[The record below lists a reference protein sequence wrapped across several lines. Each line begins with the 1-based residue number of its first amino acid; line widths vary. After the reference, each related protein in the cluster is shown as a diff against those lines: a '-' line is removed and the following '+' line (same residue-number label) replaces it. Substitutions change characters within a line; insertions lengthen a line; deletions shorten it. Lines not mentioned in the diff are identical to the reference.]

1 MRTLLSAVLALS
13 LCVGAFA
20 DTPSPAQIGP
30 AQGGKVLGT
39 INIPTEQ
46 LNPGDEIYNRLDI
59 TDNQA
64 YVNGNGDAWS
74 GLGAFGAIYDL
85 QCVDDVTFESDCCL
99 GDMIRDYVGFLGNA
113 APANGSFVAIY
124 ADNGNC
130 APNEASESEADGQ
143 ATSSVTFSDTLFGL
157 IGYRNTVNGDG
168 SVCAPAGNVFIEI
181 QPHDESSRGD
191 WYYTLRD

>member
-124 ADNGNC
+124 ADNG
-130 APNEASESEADGQ
+130 
-143 ATSSVTFSDTLFGL
+143 
-157 IGYRNTVNGDG
+157 
-168 SVCAPAGNVFIEI
+168 
-181 QPHDESSRGD
+181 
-191 WYYTLRD
+191 